1 MDFVTMI
8 ASAHPYLD
16 RFDYDRYP
24 DCFAEFEEN
33 CARWFTEHEAFL
45 SHQMINPAI
54 RNFVVHYPFNIDL
67 QYAALKSH
75 FRDCGTGDRGVKVH
89 PQKRPDRRRRSGPS
103 PIHEG
108 AAAHQ

>member
-45 SHQMINPAI
+45 SHQMIKPAI
-54 RNFVVHYPFNIDL
+54 RNFVVHYPFDIS
-67 QYAALKSH
+67 YKKFIALSVILHSIRKTCSM
-75 FRDCGTGDRGVKVH
+75 
-89 PQKRPDRRRRSGPS
+89 RR
-103 PIHEG
+103 
-108 AAAHQ
+108 

>member
-16 RFDYDRYP
+16 RFDYDHYP

-54 RNFVVHYPFNIDL
+54 GNFIVHYPFDIS
-67 QYAALKSH
+67 YKKIIALSVIFYTIRKTCSM
-75 FRDCGTGDRGVKVH
+75 
-89 PQKRPDRRRRSGPS
+89 RR
-103 PIHEG
+103 
-108 AAAHQ
+108 